1 MSTGTGVIGSCEP
14 LDVDARAWNR
24 EWCELISCLVLSSQQ
39 PQGRPKAGGSGPGT
53 SYNDLGKRERWQGQ
67 VSEEPFTLLFQL
79 DALMSP
85 TQKPDI
91 LNSPQALDQPLSHGI
106 SVALSDS
113 SLTETL
119 LGPYLTEK
127 GTPEP
132 GQQKTGAS
140 RP

>member
-1 MSTGTGVIGSCEP
+1 MNHLMWVLGPGIETGVNLS
-14 LDVDARAWNR
+14 VV
-24 EWCELISCLVLSSQQ
+24 LVLSSQQ

-67 VSEEPFTLLFQL
+67 VSEEPFTLLFQS

-85 TQKPDI
+85 TPKPDV

-106 SVALSDS
+106 SVALSDL

-127 GTPEP
+127 GTQWCTPESE
-132 GQQKTGAS
+132 QQKTGAS